1 MEADTES
8 SPRDLELS
16 ALEAEK
22 EPMAAA
28 GEEDAAP
35 PPEAEPGPPG
45 GEKNGLVKLPEELG
59 IPIESGGSKFTGL
72 GKEEL
77 LRAAGT
83 PPWAKAR
90 AILLLL
96 FWLGWLGML
105 GAAAAIVARAPRCRP
120 LPPRSWWELGALY
133 RAPPAAF
140 AGDLKGV
147 ASRLEHVAGLQ
158 VKGLVLGPLHPQ
170 NSGLLQD
177 TPLGELDPELGSLSD
192 LSHLLQAAKKKG
204 IQVILDLTPNYSGGP
219 AWFGPTVAED
229 PGFQDKVKRAMST
242 WLERGV
248 SGFFLD
254 GIEELKPSVLAEW
267 RNLTEQSSP
276 EGIPRVLVG
285 GTRLQDP
292 PSVLAQLNSSA
303 VGLGL
308 VLVPS
313 LEALVSEP
321 FSPTL
326 VPRLLEFLGPQIP
339 LAWSVGSPWK
349 HLVGLSSLR
358 APQLLLLLWT
368 LPGTPVL
375 SYGDE
380 VGLMDAKQGEA
391 PFTPRPG
398 QLTPMPWELIEGIQ
412 KGDNST
418 EAQLLELCRRLGALR
433 VQERSLSL
441 GDAEAVPAGSAAAFL
456 RSWDKNKRFLVV
468 LNPGDQPL
476 PALALQDPRLPP
488 QATLQLST
496 HHPPPA
502 EPHVELGALKLR
514 PYEGLLLSFPYTP

>member
-22 EPMAAA
+22 EPMAA
-28 GEEDAAP
+28 GGEDAAAP
-35 PPEAEPGPPG
+35 PEPGPSG

-147 ASRLEHVAGLQ
+147 AERLEHVAGLQ

-170 NSGLLQD
+170 SSGLPQD
-177 TPLGELDPELGSLSD
+177 TPLEQLDPDLGSLVD
-192 LSHLLQAAKKKG
+192 LNHLLQAAKKKG
-204 IQVILDLTPNYSGGP
+204 IQVILDLTPNYLGGS
-219 AWFGPTVAED
+219 AWFGPAVAED
-229 PGFQDKVKRAMST
+229 PGFQDKVKRAMSL
-242 WLERGV
+242 WLERGF

-267 RNLTEQSSP
+267 RNLTEQNSP
-276 EGIPRVLVG
+276 EGIPRVLIG
-285 GTRLQDP
+285 GTRLPDP
-292 PSVLAQLNSSA
+292 PSLLALLNSSA
-303 VGLGL
+303 VGLMLG
-308 VLVPS
+308 PF
-313 LEALVSEP
+313 LEPLLAEP
-321 FSPTL
+321 LSPTL
-326 VPRLLEFLGPQIP
+326 VPQLMEFLGPKTP
-339 LAWSVGSPWK
+339 LAWSVGSPWQ
-349 HLVGLSSLR
+349 HLTGMSPLR

-380 VGLMDAKQGEA
+380 VGLTDDEQGGV
-391 PFTPRPG
+391 PGTPKPG
-398 QLTPMPWELIEGIQ
+398 QLTPMPWPLIEGIQ

-418 EAQLLELCRRLGALR
+418 EARLLELCRRLGALR

-441 GDAEAVPAGSAAAFL
+441 GDAEDISAGSAAAFL
-456 RSWDKNKRFLVV
+456 RSWDKSKRFLVV

-476 PALALQDPRLPP
+476 PKLALQDPRLPP

-502 EPHVELGALKLR
+502 DAHVDLGALKLR

>member
-28 GEEDAAP
+28 GEDPAAP
-35 PPEAEPGPPG
+35 PEPEPGAPG

-59 IPIESGGSKFTGL
+59 LPMEAGGAKFTGL

-90 AILLLL
+90 AVLLLL

-147 ASRLEHVAGLQ
+147 AARLEHVAGLQ

-170 NSGLLQD
+170 SSGLPQD
-177 TPLGELDPELGSLSD
+177 TPLERLDPLLGSLPD
-192 LSHLLQAAKKKG
+192 LTHLLQAAKKKG
-204 IQVILDLTPNYSGGP
+204 LQVILDLTPNYLGGS
-219 AWFGPTVAED
+219 AWFEPAVAED
-229 PGFQDKVKRAMST
+229 PNFQDKVKRALSV

-248 SGFFLD
+248 TSFFLD

-267 RNLTEQSSP
+267 RNLTEQNSSD
-276 EGIPRVLVG
+276 GVPRVLVG
-285 GTRLQDP
+285 GTRLRDP
-292 PSVLAQLNSSA
+292 PSLLALLNSSA
-303 VGLGL
+303 VGL
-308 VLVPS
+308 VLGPF
-313 LEALVSEP
+313 LEALGP
-321 FSPTL
+321 NPPGPTL
-326 VPRLLEFLGPQIP
+326 APQLLDFLRPKTP
-339 LAWSVGSPWK
+339 LAWSVGSPWQ
-349 HLVGLSSLR
+349 HLAGLSPLR
-358 APQLLLLLWT
+358 APQRLLLLWS

-380 VGLMDAKQGEA
+380 VGLRDDDRGG
-391 PFTPRPG
+391 PLGTPQPG
-398 QLTPMPWELIEGIQ
+398 QLTPMPWDLIEGIQ
-412 KGDNST
+412 EGDNST
-418 EAQLLELCRRLGALR
+418 EARLLELCRHLGALR
-433 VQERSLSL
+433 VRERSLSL
-441 GDAEAVPAGSAAAFL
+441 GDAEAIPADPAAAFL
-456 RSWDKNKRFLVV
+456 RSWDQSDRFLVV
-468 LNPGDQPL
+468 LNPGAQPL
-476 PALALQDPRLPP
+476 TELALQDPRLPP
-488 QATLQLST
+488 RATLRLST
-496 HHPPPA
+496 HHPLPA
-502 EPHVELGALKLR
+502 DPHVDLGALKLR

>member
-1 MEADTES
+1 MTMEADTES
-8 SPRDLELS
+8 SPHDLELS

-22 EPMAAA
+22 EPMAAS
-28 GEEDAAP
+28 GEAQAA

-45 GEKNGLVKLPEELG
+45 GEKNGLVKVPEELG

-120 LPPRSWWELGALY
+120 LPPRSWWEMGALY
-133 RAPPAAF
+133 RAPPTAF

-170 NSGLLQD
+170 SSGAPQD
-177 TPLGELDPELGSLSD
+177 TPLGQLDPELGSLLD
-192 LSHLLQAAKKKG
+192 FTHLLQAAKKKG
-204 IQVILDLTPNYSGGP
+204 IQVILDLTPNYLGGS
-219 AWFGPTVAED
+219 AWFGPAVAED
-229 PGFQDKVKRAMST
+229 PGFQDKVKRAMSV

-248 SGFFLD
+248 AGFFLD

-292 PSVLAQLNSSA
+292 PSLLALLNSSA
-303 VGLGL
+303 VGLVLGPFLEPLLSKGL
-308 VLVPS
+308 G
-313 LEALVSEP
+313 
-321 FSPTL
+321 PTL
-326 VPRLLEFLGPQIP
+326 APQLLEFLAPQTP
-339 LAWSVGSPWK
+339 LAWSVGSPWQ
-349 HLVGLSSLR
+349 HLVGLSPLR

-380 VGLMDAKQGEA
+380 VGLMDDDQGWL
-391 PFTPRPG
+391 PGTPQPG
-398 QLTPMPWELIEGIQ
+398 QLTAMPWDLIEGIQ

-418 EAQLLELCRRLGALR
+418 EAQLLELCRRLAALR
-433 VQERSLSL
+433 AQERSLSL
-441 GDAEAVPAGSAAAFL
+441 GDAEAIPAGSAAAFL
-456 RSWDKNKRFLVV
+456 RIWDQSKRFLVV
-468 LNPGDQPL
+468 LNPGEQPMDEVTL
-476 PALALQDPRLPP
+476 RDPRLPP

-496 HHPPPA
+496 HHPPPP
-502 EPHVELGALKLR
+502 EPHVDLGALKLR
-514 PYEGLLLSFPYTP
+514 PFEGLLLSFPSPP